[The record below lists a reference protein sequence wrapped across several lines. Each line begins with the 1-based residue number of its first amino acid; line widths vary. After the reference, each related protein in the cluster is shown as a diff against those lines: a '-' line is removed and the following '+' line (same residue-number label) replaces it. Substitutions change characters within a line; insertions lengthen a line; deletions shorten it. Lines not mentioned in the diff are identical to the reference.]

1 MTQVCYNNKKS
12 KKAVLALLFYKD
24 KEDAD
29 MTELEIEQLLNH
41 ILKDL
46 FYKILRL
53 QAKSVSKSTNNNI
66 NRTEMHVLEN
76 IQDTPD
82 ATVTDIA
89 ETLGISKATASVSI
103 ARLQEKD
110 YLKKIKSEK
119 DKRKSILVLTEN
131 GEFCCKK
138 HKQFHD
144 TMVRSVL
151 KEFKIEEYPEVIKS
165 LQALADYFNKLKK

>member
-1 MTQVCYNNKKS
+1 
-12 KKAVLALLFYKD
+12 
-24 KEDAD
+24 
-29 MTELEIEQLLNH
+29 MTEKEIKELLNY

-46 FYKILRL
+46 FYKVLRL

-76 IQDTPD
+76 VQDTPN

-103 ARLQEKD
+103 ARLQDKD
-110 YLKKIKSEK
+110 FLKKIKSDK

-131 GEFCCKK
+131 GELCCKK

-144 TMVRSVL
+144 TMIRSVL

-165 LQALADYFNKLKK
+165 LQALAGFFNKLEN

>member
-1 MTQVCYNNKKS
+1 
-12 KKAVLALLFYKD
+12 
-24 KEDAD
+24 
-29 MTELEIEQLLNH
+29 MTEQEIKELLNY

-46 FYKILRL
+46 FYKVLRL
-53 QAKSVSKSTNNNI
+53 QAKSVSKSTNNSI

-76 IQDTPD
+76 VQDTPN

-103 ARLQEKD
+103 TRLQEKRF
-110 YLKKIKSEK
+110 LKKIKSEQ

-131 GEFCCKK
+131 GELCCKK

-151 KEFKIEEYPEVIKS
+151 KEFKIEEYPQVIKS
-165 LQALADYFNKLKK
+165 LQALADFFNKLEK